1 MPMTQSLEDG
11 AGLTRLLSWL
21 SPAFPTGGFSYSHGL
36 EYAVESGRV
45 GDAAAL
51 GDWVAGCLRHG
62 SGRQDAVLFA
72 CSHRALAQRDWAS
85 IEEIAV
91 LAHALR
97 GTSELAL
104 ESRAQGEAFL
114 GTLREAWPHP
124 ELDRLAQHLQ
134 RIDCPPSH
142 SLAVAAGCALHGIPL
157 EPALTAFLL
166 AFAQNLV
173 SAGVRLVPL
182 GQTEAQ
188 RVISDLEACIGE
200 TAAEVLATP
209 LHDAGSAGLVVD
221 LCSAKHETQYTRL
234 FRS

>member
-72 CSHRALAQRDWAS
+72 CSHRALAQRDWAN

-114 GTLREAWPHP
+114 GTLREAWPPP

-157 EPALTAFLL
+157 EPALTAILL
-166 AFAQNLV
+166 AFAQTLV

-188 RVISDLEACIGE
+188 RVSSDLEACIGE